1 MTKFNIN
8 TFKIAHDSDLL
19 LKVKHKK
26 MIKSESGIIVD
37 LHPMVVED
45 RETKGEVLQIKEK
58 TSEEYCI
65 NVGDIV
71 FFPKHAGIDLYLED
85 SIEENGEEYS
95 YKYMLINVKDVIGK
109 MIK

>member
-1 MTKFNIN
+1 MTKFDIN

-45 RETKGEVLQIKEK
+45 RETKGEVLQIKDK
-58 TSEEYCI
+58 TSEEYGI
-65 NVGDIV
+65 NIGDIV
-71 FFPKHAGIDLYLED
+71 FFSKHAGIDLYLED
-85 SIEENGEEYS
+85 SVEENGEEYS
-95 YKYMLINVKDVIGK
+95 YKYMLLNIKDVIGK
-109 MIK
+109 LF